1 VQITDLKKY
10 DGLCRYTYEIVDGV
24 PAPIRK
30 YVIYLDESFL
40 IANRNNLRSEVIDGL
55 ILHEIMHARDY
66 FDNPDHLDTKF
77 KGTYDAHGDHFQH
90 LVATYGEQHHVDP
103 RLVVGGSDI
112 YAYTMSTYNRQTGT
126 TKYAIPPQIMTTY
139 VVICPS
145 CGSFG
150 LYPTRPTACRFCRGT
165 DLIFALIPPI
175 EALEAVKI
183 YKTIKNVSSGRQR
196 FTHCVNLLKRYTR
209 GIMRKRLY
217 AFLKN
222 GCESYNKYPDEM
234 DRAFSEPRKSRTS
247 RPPIDRRHAILST
260 IQQVGTTTVRRFVP

>member
-1 VQITDLKKY
+1 MQITDLKKY
-10 DGLCRYTYEIVDGV
+10 DGFCRYTYETVDGV
-24 PAPIRK
+24 TTPIRK

-40 IANRNNLRSEVIDGL
+40 IANRNNLRSDVIDGL

-66 FDNPDHLDTKF
+66 FDNPDHLDAKF
-77 KGTYDAHGDHFQH
+77 QGTYDAHGDHFQH
-90 LVATYGEQHHVDP
+90 LAATYGGEQHIDP

-126 TKYAIPPQIMTTY
+126 TKYATPSQITTTY
-139 VVICPS
+139 VVICPY

-150 LYPTRPTACRFCRGT
+150 LYPTRPTACRSCRGT
-165 DLIFALIPPI
+165 ELIFARIPPK
-175 EALEAVKI
+175 EAVKL
-183 YKTIKNVSSGRQR
+183 YEAVETISSGRQR
-196 FTHCVNLLKRYTR
+196 YNLCVKLLKRYTQ
-209 GIMRKRLY
+209 GKMREQLY